1 MHFLQRPRY
10 LKMKIHS
17 KIWPL
22 SANKTVMINFLYFST
37 SFIQTCILYF
47 NWKVVKILLIYVFKV
62 ELKWLLFR
70 RKSSLWWKG
79 WPLYTFEI
87 LCNFFYEYLILFLSI
102 KWILLCLTQFYFT
115 SKRRMGGEV
124 RQGFCFSFMKTVV
137 SSCIKYFNHF
147 EFQITLETAVLL
159 REIQ

>member
-1 MHFLQRPRY
+1 M
-10 LKMKIHS
+10 KMKIHS

-37 SFIQTCILYF
+37 SFIQSCILYF

>member
-1 MHFLQRPRY
+1 MAFVCKQNCDDQLFV
-10 LKMKIHS
+10 LFNFIHS
-17 KIWPL
+17 NLHFILQLKGCE
-22 SANKTVMINFLYFST
+22 NFAF
-37 SFIQTCILYF
+37 
-47 NWKVVKILLIYVFKV
+47 IYVFKV
-62 ELKWLLFR
+62 VLKWLLFR

-87 LCNFFYEYLILFLSI
+87 LHNLFYEYLILFLSI

-137 SSCIKYFNHF
+137 SSCIKNFNHF